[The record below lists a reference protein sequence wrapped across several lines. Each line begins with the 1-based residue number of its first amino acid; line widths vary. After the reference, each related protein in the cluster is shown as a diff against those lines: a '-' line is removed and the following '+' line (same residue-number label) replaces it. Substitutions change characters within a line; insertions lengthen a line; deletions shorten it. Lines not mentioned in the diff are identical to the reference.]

1 MFVKIKLEI
10 RTYKGIIEMKIEIEI
25 GEDLLKWIID
35 SLYANLDEDN
45 LVQIG
50 FIEYLESEQYEN

>member
-1 MFVKIKLEI
+1 
-10 RTYKGIIEMKIEIEI
+10 MKIEIEI
-25 GEDLLKWIID
+25 GEDLLKWVID